1 MSKLKR
7 SRITLSV
14 TVVVV
19 ALVVFGA
26 GTYILKVRRVVA
38 GAVESKA
45 GTEPNKPSEVQKP
58 GDPNA
63 PKKAAEAE
71 KPRDSDVSER
81 ERPERRPMAG
91 REGRMG
97 RPRLST
103 EDRAR
108 MENMRERWENAS
120 EEEREELRAQ
130 MRERFGGRRPDGER
144 RPGGRRP
151 RGDRE
156 RVSDPNDPNAPSE
169 PNEPSEPVDPNKIME
184 SINLKDVQMKD
195 IIKKLAEW
203 TDKVIIPADDA
214 MKQKITIYSTK
225 KLPRRQ
231 AITMIYTALRAKGIV
246 AEQTDDVIELKP
258 IKDIKLGPVPTVQAD
273 YALAMI
279 ENKKQV
285 VQKFF
290 KLDNYG
296 PAQMGQVVQPL
307 IGDYGYVS
315 ADETTGQLL
324 VIDTVENLMR
334 IERIIDQFDV
344 PEAEQTVTKIIPVQ
358 FGDPSEIV
366 QMLKML
372 LGESEGYSTTRYN
385 RFGRG
390 GRSSNPPSP
399 QRTPTKSSPSK
410 KADSKGAATSVVI
423 ASTRGP
429 VILIPESRR
438 KWIIAKASAEDM
450 KQIEEWIKKLDMKE
464 PVQSEYEVVQLRY
477 ADPREIEDSV
487 GDGFRDLP
495 GMEFLPSILI
505 EPLVN
510 TKQVIIFGR
519 KDLRDIVK
527 KMIEEIDVPPGQFE
541 TGHFKLKYAD
551 PDQIKANIDELY
563 EDGMQSSSR
572 YSPYYSPWSRRG
584 QTSTTSSDKVKV
596 ISYVSLKQV
605 TVIASPENLLKIA
618 EQIEE
623 WDAPLDV
630 NEVKPRIIELRNTD
644 PVQMADLLATLF
656 SESASGRGMSIMDII
671 FGRTEDKQKIV
682 GPLYGQL
689 TFEAVPGTKKIIV
702 ISKIAEAYD
711 VIEELIRDL
720 DKAEMGEIPKV
731 VTLKYANPEDL
742 AERLN
747 ALFNE
752 PGTTATIRRSDQ
764 GLSDYSM
771 EADSTSSSQSDQD
784 TTSQEDYRPWWTT
797 GRQSIDEQ
805 PISNVIGRIR
815 FIPDPRTKSI
825 LVLSPPEF
833 MENIVQLIE
842 DLDIPGK
849 QVMIKAVIV
858 EIDHSN
864 VTSLGLQLKTGSFDV
879 GENAMTI
886 VNSLNYLEEH
896 GALVFGAGGDAG
908 SSLDISARLS
918 VTAMIDF
925 LVKKTDAKILN
936 QQTLWTKDNEEA
948 MFFKG
953 KNVPFQTTSTTS
965 ETGLSSTASYEYEKV
980 GMTLRVRPSITPE
993 NNVDMIINVILSQ
1006 LTSDQINGQY
1016 IRTEMD
1022 TTTNMIVQH
1031 AQTLMLGGILFQ
1043 TDSKIERKIPL
1054 LGDIPV
1060 AGGLFRHNS
1069 IVESNEELIV
1079 FITPYVIDEPG
1090 KMLPETIAEIERP
1103 KEKLENV
1110 REELEA
1116 ILGGGL

>member
-7 SRITLSV
+7 TRITLSV

-19 ALVVFGA
+19 ALIVFGV
-26 GTYILKVRRVVA
+26 GSYILKVNLA
-38 GAVESKA
+38 KGAAESKVDPETNKSGEA
-45 GTEPNKPSEVQKP
+45 QKPS
-58 GDPNA
+58 DPNA
-63 PKKAAEAE
+63 TEKTTEAE
-71 KPRDSDVSER
+71 KPADSNEPER
-81 ERPERRPMAG
+81 ERPERRPMSDRG
-91 REGRMG
+91 DRTG
-97 RPRLST
+97 RPRLSS
-103 EDRAR
+103 EER
-108 MENMRERWENAS
+108 ESMRERFENMS
-120 EEEREELRAQ
+120 EEEREQARAQ
-130 MRERFGGRRPDGER
+130 MRERFGGRGRDDER
-144 RPGGRRP
+144 GPGGRRP

-156 RVSDPNDPNAPSE
+156 RVMDPNDPNAPSE

-195 IIKKLAEW
+195 IVMKLAEW
-203 TDKVIIPADDA
+203 TDKVIIPSDDA
-214 MKQKITIYSTK
+214 LKEKITIYSTK
-225 KLPRRQ
+225 KLPRSQ
-231 AITMIYTALRAKGIV
+231 AIVMIYTALRAKGIV
-246 AEQTDDVIELKP
+246 AEQTDNVIELKP
-258 IKDIKLGPVPTVQAD
+258 IKDIILGPVPTVQAD

-290 KLDNYG
+290 KLVNYA
-296 PAQMGQVVQPL
+296 PAQMAQVVEPL

-334 IERIIDQFDV
+334 IERIIEQFDV
-344 PEAEQTVTKIIPVQ
+344 PEAEQTVTKIIPVE

-366 QMLKML
+366 QMLKIL
-372 LGESEGYSTTRYN
+372 LGESEGYSSRYSG
-385 RFGRG
+385 FGRSERDR
-390 GRSSNPPSP
+390 RSSSSSSSSRPP
-399 QRTPTKSSPSK
+399 TPSSSAK
-410 KADSKGAATSVVI
+410 KTDSKGVATSVVI
-423 ASTRGP
+423 GSTRGP
-429 VILIPESRR
+429 VVLIPESRR

-505 EPLVN
+505 EPLPN

-519 KDLRDIVK
+519 EDLREIVK
-527 KMIEEIDVPPGQFE
+527 KMIQEIDVPPGQFE

-551 PDQIKANIDELY
+551 PDQIKANIEELY
-563 EDGMQSSSR
+563 EEGMQSSSSR
-572 YSPYYSPWSRRG
+572 YSPYYSPWSSRSR
-584 QTSTTSSDKVKV
+584 SSSETSSEKVKV

-605 TVIASPENLLKIA
+605 TVIASKENMIKIA
-618 EQIEE
+618 EQIKE

-630 NEVKPRIIELRNTD
+630 NAVKPRIIELRNTD

-656 SESASGRGMSIMDII
+656 SESTSGRGLSIYDII
-671 FGRTEDKQKIV
+671 YGRTEEKQKIV

-689 TFEAVPGTKKIIV
+689 TFESVPGTKKIIV

-711 VIEELIRDL
+711 VVEALIRDL
-720 DKAEMGEIPKV
+720 DKAEMGEVPKV
-731 VTLKYANPEDL
+731 ITLKYANPEDL
-742 AERLN
+742 SERLN

-752 PGTTATIRRSDQ
+752 PGTTATIQRSDR
-764 GLSDYSM
+764 GLSEYSM
-771 EADSTSSSQSDQD
+771 EADSGTSSNQTAQD
-784 TTSQEDYRPWWTT
+784 TTSQEPYRPWWTT

-833 MENIVQLIE
+833 MENIEQLIQE
-842 DLDIPGK
+842 LDIPGK
-849 QVMIKAVIV
+849 QVMIKAIIMQ
-858 EIDHSN
+858 IDHSN
-864 VTSLGLQLKTGSFDV
+864 VTSLGLQLKSGAFSDV
-879 GENAMTI
+879 GENAITI
-886 VNSLNYLEEH
+886 SNSLSFLEEH
-896 GALVFGAGGDAG
+896 GALVFGEEGGG
-908 SSLDISARLS
+908 SSLDITAGLS

-953 KNVPFQTTSTTS
+953 KKMGFPTEMGYTQQTTTQTI
-965 ETGLSSTASYEYEKV
+965 EYEKV

-1006 LTSDQINGQY
+1006 LTAEIVSGQSV
-1016 IRTEMD
+1016 RSEMD

-1043 TDSKIERKIPL
+1043 TDSKVERKIPI
-1054 LGDIPV
+1054 LGDMPV
-1060 AGGLFRHNS
+1060 AGGLFRHNA
-1069 IVESNEELIV
+1069 ITESNEELIV
-1079 FITPYVIDEPG
+1079 FITPFVIDEPND
-1090 KMLPETIAEIERP
+1090 MLPETKAEIEP
-1103 KEKLENV
+1103 PLEKLENV
-1110 REELEA
+1110 REELKA
-1116 ILGGGL
+1116 ILGGGLK